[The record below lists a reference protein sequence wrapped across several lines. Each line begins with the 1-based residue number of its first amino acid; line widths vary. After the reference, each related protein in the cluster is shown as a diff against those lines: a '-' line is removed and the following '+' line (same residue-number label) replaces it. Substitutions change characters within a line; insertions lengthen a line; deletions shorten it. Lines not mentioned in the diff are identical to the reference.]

1 MLSSDEYFLVIYIGV
16 IGASSCDE
24 KIATFAYKVGM
35 AVAESGAILVCGGMG
50 GVMTQACRGA
60 REAEGIT
67 IGILPGDS
75 RLSGNPYLT
84 YAIPTGLGEARNSI
98 VVKSSDAVVAVD
110 GSYGTLSEIAFA
122 LKWGKPVA
130 GIGTWEL
137 KNHTGETAPITYF
150 KDPVSAV
157 KWAVESA
164 SIGKREI

>member
-1 MLSSDEYFLVIYIGV
+1 MIYIGV

-24 KIATFAYKVGM
+24 KIGNSAYNVGK
-35 AVAESGAILVCGGMG
+35 AIAGSGAVLVCGGMG
-50 GVMTQACRGA
+50 GVMDRACRGA
-60 REAEGIT
+60 REAGGVT

-130 GIGTWEL
+130 GLGTWEL

-157 KWAVESA
+157 RWVVKSA
-164 SIGKREI
+164 SGRNREI